1 MPPVGLWTSLSSHE
15 AQQGKLP
22 AAVETEREEESA
34 KPATASQESQKITHG
49 VRASAQG
56 GVGRRKRRLP
66 DDMQPTGRRKETEH
80 FLTPNSIFVAYFR
93 YCAIFF

>member
-1 MPPVGLWTSLSSHE
+1 MGLWTSLSSHE
-15 AQQGKLP
+15 AQPGKLP
-22 AAVETEREEESA
+22 AAVETEREQESA

-80 FLTPNSIFVAYFR
+80 FLTPNLFLLHILGIVLFFFR
-93 YCAIFF
+93 